1 MIKKMIAVVF
11 ANLFMLANAFALEQ
25 KVRHVIWDKTPIHI
39 TLPLNQERMIRF
51 PLAISIVDSQ
61 LPENMGIMKIQD
73 ALYLSTPEPIVNK
86 RLVVQLMPDGEV
98 IVLSISA
105 NTDAADTTPVEIV
118 MAKSGQMNNAD
129 EHKAGTTDE
138 IRTSPKLNPVILT
151 RFAIQSLFSPE
162 RLLVTPE
169 GVSRTA
175 MRTHKNVVMVY
186 GASIIARPIISWQG
200 EDLFITAVEL
210 RNALNKPVA
219 IHPKQL
225 IGNWQTASFYPGN
238 TLGPR
243 GSKDTTTVFVVSDKP
258 FGEALADT
266 SEFVR

>member
-1 MIKKMIAVVF
+1 MIRKITAVVSGC
-11 ANLFMLANAFALEQ
+11 LFILANAFALEQ
-25 KVRHVIWDKTPIHI
+25 KVRHVVWDKTPIHI

-61 LPENMGIMKIQD
+61 LPKDMGIMKIQD
-73 ALYLSTPEPIVNK
+73 ALYLSAPEPIGNK
-86 RLVVQLMPDGEV
+86 RLVVQLMPEGEV
-98 IVLSISA
+98 IVLSVSA
-105 NTDAADTTPVEIV
+105 NADAADTTPIEVV
-118 MAKSGQMNNAD
+118 MAESGQMNATD
-129 EHKAGTTDE
+129 EHAAGTASE
-138 IRTSPKLNPVILT
+138 MRISQKLNPVILT

-162 RLLVTPE
+162 RLLVTPP

-200 EDLFITAVEL
+200 EDLFVTAVEL

-219 IHPKQL
+219 INPKQL

-258 FGEALADT
+258 FGEALADI
-266 SEFVR
+266 SEYVR